1 MAAVLGVINFY
12 ERDNVERQR
21 LPRVFNR
28 HLPWENF
35 SDEELLKRYRFGR
48 ESLLFIARLIDDEVR
63 PSTKRN
69 HAISTEQQLLI
80 ALRFFASGSFLQ
92 VIGDT
97 NGYDKAT
104 VSRIVR
110 KVSLAIA
117 NKHEQWIKFPTTM
130 EEKNTIRAGMYDIA
144 GFPCVIGCID
154 GTHIRLQAPI
164 QNEPNYVNRKNYHSI
179 NVQVICDDKGLY
191 KYMHKSS
198 VSFSLK

>member
-1 MAAVLGVINFY
+1 MY
-12 ERDNVERQR
+12 ERDNIERQR

-35 SDEELLKRYRFGR
+35 SNEELLHRFQFGR
-48 ESLLFIARLIDDEVR
+48 ESLPFIARLIEDEVR
-63 PSTKRN
+63 RLTRRN

-97 NGYDKAT
+97 HGYDKAT

-110 KVSLAIA
+110 KVSLALA

-130 EEKNTIRAGMYDIA
+130 EDKNTIRAGMHDIA

-154 GTHIRLQAPI
+154 GTHIRLQAPS
-164 QNEPNYVNRKNYHSI
+164 QNEPNYVNRKNFHSI
-179 NVQVICDDKGLY
+179 NVQVICDDKGE
-191 KYMHKSS
+191 
-198 VSFSLK
+198 